1 MKQVSRR
8 DFLKLSSFFL
18 GATVFSSPKFL
29 PTGQVNQT
37 PNIIILVFDAMSAK
51 HLSIYGYPRNT
62 TPNFERFA
70 NRATVYHSNYAGA
83 SFTSPGTATLLTGL
97 YPWKHRAFNLG
108 GLVNRNLANNNL
120 FNLLGDSY
128 FSTGFSQ
135 NVWANNLLSEFRSSL
150 DSKISPSA
158 FSSKDIRLLF
168 SSLIPDDELLMYYA
182 FDEYLGR
189 MHVVA
194 NPIPGSISLGFIN
207 SFSSYKQQRIVPPTG
222 AYPYGMPSN
231 NYYFY
236 YENKTVFTE
245 IAKTIEQLNQTEPF
259 VGYFHF
265 YAPHSPYAPHENFVG
280 IFEDMPLTKKPRH
293 RLSYMKFPQ
302 KTLKNSRDRYDEYIA
317 NVDAEFGSLVDYLEK
332 TGVLDNSYLLLAS
345 DHGEAFE
352 RGEVGH
358 GTALLY
364 EPVIHTPLI
373 ISEPG
378 QKQRIDVYSPTCN
391 TDIVPTLL
399 HIADKEIPNNID
411 GKILPGLGGTADY
424 ERSIFSVEAKEN
436 SSFFPLEKTTISL
449 NRKNHKLIYYS
460 GYERY
465 NQQFELFNINDDPEE
480 LSNLFDTD
488 TTTALQMKD
497 ELLTALD
504 EANQPFRNR

>member
-1 MKQVSRR
+1 MDRISRR

-18 GATVFSSPKFL
+18 GATVFSSPKL
-29 PTGQVNQT
+29 HSIDQANHK

-51 HLSIYGYPRNT
+51 HLSIYGYPRRT

-70 NRATVYHSNYAGA
+70 NRAIVYHSNYAGA

-108 GLVNRNLANNNL
+108 GLVTRDLAKNNL

-128 FSTGFSQ
+128 YSVGYSQ
-135 NVWANNLLSEFRSSL
+135 NVWANNLLSQLRSDL

-158 FSSKDIRLLF
+158 FSSQDIRLLF
-168 SSLIPDDELLMYYA
+168 SSLIPEDELLMYYA
-182 FDEYLGR
+182 FDEFLGR
-189 MHVVA
+189 THSVA
-194 NPIPGSISLGFIN
+194 NPIPGSVSLGFID
-207 SFSSYKQQRIVPPTG
+207 SFSTYKQERQVTSTG

-236 YENKTVFTE
+236 FENKTVFTE
-245 IAKTIEQLNQTEPF
+245 IAKTIEQLNQNGPY

-265 YAPHSPYAPHENFVG
+265 YAPHSPYAPQENFVDL
-280 IFEDMPLTKKPRH
+280 FEDMPLTKKPHH
-293 RLSYMKFPQ
+293 RLSYMKFSQ
-302 KTLKNSRDRYDEYIA
+302 KTLKTNRDHYDEYIA
-317 NVDAEFGSLVDYLEK
+317 NVDAEFGNLVDFLEE
-332 TGVLDNSYLLLAS
+332 TGVLNNSYLILAS

-352 RGEVGH
+352 RGEIGH

-378 QKQRIDVYSPTCN
+378 QKQRLDVYSPTCN

-399 HIADKEIPNNID
+399 HIAEKEIPNNID
-411 GKILPGLGGTADY
+411 GRLLPGLGGTVDY
-424 ERSIFSVEAKEN
+424 KRSIFTVEAKEN

-449 NRKNHKLIYYS
+449 NRENHKLIYYS

-465 NQQFELFNINDDPEE
+465 DQKFELFNLEDDPDE
-480 LSNLFDTD
+480 LSDLFDTD
-488 TTTALQMKD
+488 TTIALQMKD

-504 EANQPFRNR
+504 EANRPFRKH